1 MVLNRYSHNATDGE
15 LQGLEKNAI
24 YKLVD
29 GRMQKLVNYSQDD
42 AVYLLGLDKTLYI
55 FTNSLKIIE
64 YDIETMK
71 IIERTMPSLS
81 KNNNLSIESVGYT
94 EQNFIVAL
102 ASQKA
107 QTSSKI
113 VLISRDFSDISS
125 ATSVDLR
132 LISVTTDLAID
143 TADSRGI
150 QFPADN
156 NALLD

>member
-1 MVLNRYSHNATDGE
+1 
-15 LQGLEKNAI
+15 
-24 YKLVD
+24 
-29 GRMQKLVNYSQDD
+29 
-42 AVYLLGLDKTLYI
+42 
-55 FTNSLKIIE
+55 
-64 YDIETMK
+64 MK
-71 IIERTMPSLS
+71 ITERTMASLS
-81 KNNNLSIESVGYT
+81 KNNNFSIESVGYT

-107 QTSSKI
+107 ETSSKI

-150 QFPADN
+150 QFPIDN